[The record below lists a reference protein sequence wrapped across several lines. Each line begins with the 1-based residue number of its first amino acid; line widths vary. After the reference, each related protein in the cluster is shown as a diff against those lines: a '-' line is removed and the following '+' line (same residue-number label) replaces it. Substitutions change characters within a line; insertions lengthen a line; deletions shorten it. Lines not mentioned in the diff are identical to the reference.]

1 MHVEQ
6 DKFVSEAIT
15 YGALPHEPEKEM
27 KTIAAALLLLL
38 MGFAAPATAQCCPG
52 GECPE
57 GCCED
62 GECDK
67 EKCDKAVSGNVF
79 EVSIEGMTCEGCAK
93 AVEKRLKKLEN
104 VESVKVDMKAG
115 KAFVTLK
122 EGKTLEKAGVEKAL
136 EDTEFKTTAVV
147 KFEPKKEEK
156 KEEKKEG

>member
-1 MHVEQ
+1 MPYYDMEN
-6 DKFVSEAIT
+6 S
-15 YGALPHEPEKEM
+15 M
-27 KTIAAALLLLL
+27 KLVTSAMLLLLV
-38 MGFAAPATAQCCPG
+38 MFGAPAFAQCCPG

-62 GECDK
+62 GKCDK
-67 EKCDKAVSGNVF
+67 EKCGKEAVAGNVF
-79 EVSIEGMTCEGCAK
+79 EVSIEGMCCANCVK

-104 VESVKVDMKAG
+104 VESIKVDMKAG

-122 EGKTLEKAGVEKAL
+122 EGKTLDKATVEKAL
-136 EDTEFKTTAVV
+136 EDTEFKATAVV